1 MNSIEKAA
9 ERLSKQQQNQP
20 ERSRE
25 SVPEGEKNS
34 IEAAAEHIGNRVKKD
49 TAKRAHAADI
59 HIEKRLQDGKIGL
72 ITGILA
78 EQYRMLKRRVRFNL
92 ENERI
97 DPNARNMVMVT
108 SALPGEGKTFNAL
121 NLAISLSKEMD
132 HTVLLVDTDLVKRSL
147 SNLLGLKDSPGLVDV
162 LSGRSSMPEVLKW
175 SDIPKL
181 AVLPAGCYEPQAVEL
196 LSSDKMR
203 DLATEIATRYSN
215 RIVLFDAPPLL
226 STSHAAVLSSL
237 MGQVLFVVA
246 QGTTPQQAVKEGVDL
261 LSPNPLAGF
270 VFNMASGTFDSYYG
284 RYYVPDEQQP

>member
-1 MNSIEKAA
+1 MSSIEKAA
-9 ERLSKQQQNQP
+9 ERLSKQQESQP

-25 SVPEGEKNS
+25 SVPETGKNS
-34 IEAAAEHIGNRVKKD
+34 VEAAAERIAKTVKKN
-49 TAKRAHAADI
+49 TPMQSPAVDI
-59 HIEKRLQDGKIGL
+59 HIGKRLEENKIGL
-72 ITGILA
+72 TTGVLA
-78 EQYRMLKRRVRFNL
+78 EQYRMLKRRVRSNL

-97 DPNARNMVMVT
+97 NPRARNMVMIT

-147 SNLLGLKDSPGLVDV
+147 SNVLGLRDSPGLVDV

-181 AVLPAGCYEPQAVEL
+181 AVLPAGSYEPQAVEL
-196 LSSDKMR
+196 LSSDRMR
-203 DLATEIATRYSN
+203 ELAGEIATRYSN

-226 STSHAAVLSSL
+226 ATSHAAVLSSL

-284 RYYVPDEQQP
+284 RYYVPDEQQQ